1 MDQPSP
7 NLVPF
12 DSSEPP
18 DTRLRGWRLAVAH
31 VLVFTTMA
39 FIIGLFAL
47 TLPGL
52 ASRLATPC
60 ADALN
65 TCLIAPQ
72 QVAPLARLGI
82 TPHALALAVVALSCL
97 AMLLASGVAAVLVW
111 RRSDDWM
118 ALLVALTLLLM
129 PLEFTPLLWGLARV
143 WQGPVQVAQGA
154 GLIAPLLLVGL
165 FPSGRFVPRW
175 LWLPVS
181 GVPLVVE
188 SVGPTLSPLISLL
201 LILCTVLR
209 LIASQIYTYRHLSTL
224 VQRQQTKW
232 AVYGLVLTLLLN
244 QLFWQTYGGIPAL
257 HQPDSLYSLLIVPDN
272 FLMICILVVFFG
284 VAILRSRLF
293 DIDMIIRRTLRYGI
307 LTVVLATLY
316 TGIVISLQAL
326 VGVVNSAALQS
337 PVLIVASTLL
347 IAALFTPLRRRIQA
361 LIDRSFYRRTYDAA
375 KTVASFGATLR
386 SEVDLSHLT
395 DHLVAVV
402 QETLQPAQ
410 VSLWLAPPRQA
421 PNQQIGEPPL
431 RQEALRQ

>member
-1 MDQPSP
+1 M
-7 NLVPF
+7 
-12 DSSEPP
+12 
-18 DTRLRGWRLAVAH
+18 
-31 VLVFTTMA
+31 
-39 FIIGLFAL
+39 
-47 TLPGL
+47 
-52 ASRLATPC
+52 
-60 ADALN
+60 
-65 TCLIAPQ
+65 
-72 QVAPLARLGI
+72 
-82 TPHALALAVVALSCL
+82 
-97 AMLLASGVAAVLVW
+97 
-111 RRSDDWM
+111 
-118 ALLVALTLLLM
+118 
-129 PLEFTPLLWGLARV
+129 
-143 WQGPVQVAQGA
+143 
-154 GLIAPLLLVGL
+154 
-165 FPSGRFVPRW
+165 
-175 LWLPVS
+175 
-181 GVPLVVE
+181 VVE

-201 LILCTVLR
+201 LILCTVLG
-209 LIASQIYTYRHLSTL
+209 LIASQIYRYRHLSTL

-293 DIDMIIRRTLRYGI
+293 DIDMIIRRTLVYGI

-361 LIDRSFYRRTYDAA
+361 LIDRSFYRRKYDAA
-375 KTVASFGATLR
+375 KTVASFGDTLR
-386 SEVDLSHLT
+386 SEVDLSQLT